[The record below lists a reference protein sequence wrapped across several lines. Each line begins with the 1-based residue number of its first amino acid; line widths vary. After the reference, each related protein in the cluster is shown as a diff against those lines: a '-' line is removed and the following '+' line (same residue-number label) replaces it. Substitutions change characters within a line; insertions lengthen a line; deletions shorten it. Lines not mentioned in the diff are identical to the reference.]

1 VTETC
6 PPNSSIERPATAF
19 RRFGPFMPNVSHLII
34 NHCRLC
40 AKSSSFFASIVL
52 VSGAYAAPQRPE
64 CIDTLLAATKA
75 EKLSDSVFDN
85 MDQMMRRSMATA
97 IKGQNLSA
105 AQQRFIDA
113 APTKFAQVLRE
124 EMSWSRMRP
133 LYIQIY
139 EESFTQEEIDGLIA
153 FYKSPVGIAF
163 VEKMPLV
170 MQKSMTI
177 MQSRM
182 GPMMEKMKAV
192 IDQAMADAKAA
203 K

>member
-1 VTETC
+1 M
-6 PPNSSIERPATAF
+6 RK
-19 RRFGPFMPNVSHLII
+19 LII
-34 NHCRLC
+34 L
-40 AKSSSFFASIVL
+40 FASIVL
-52 VSGAYAAPQRPE
+52 VSGAYAAPPSPE
-64 CIDTLLAATKA
+64 SIDTLLAATKA
-75 EKLSDSVFDN
+75 EKLLISVFDN
-85 MDQMMRRSMATA
+85 MDEMMRRSMATA
-97 IKGQNLSA
+97 IKEQKLSA

-139 EESFTQEEIDGLIA
+139 QESFSQEEIDGLIA

-182 GPMMEKMKAV
+182 GSMMQKMKAV